1 MSHIH
6 KIYIRK
12 EFFFVEVALRLK
24 MREKLL
30 RNLRGIDIEKYK
42 YLSVDNEGRL

>member
-6 KIYIRK
+6 KNIRK
-12 EFFFVEVALRLK
+12 DIFFVEVALRLK

-42 YLSVDNEGRL
+42 YPSVDNEGRL